1 MRQQLAD
8 LLPCSDAGK
17 TALPY
22 FPILLRLHLVYCS
35 AGFPLFD
42 KVLLHRER
50 AGTAKNASRRHTV
63 HLILCSGFN
72 AVADKRQRSSAA
84 SELCRRMCPISAP
97 HKCLRSRSAACAG
110 AAGTSGCPP
119 SQSLS
124 GSSCAPGV
132 WLVPFPHAL
141 PAQGS
146 GSAVAP
152 VHEIHL
158 TQSGNAVI
166 EVPQAQRLSILE
178 LLILKSVISLSRT

>member
-50 AGTAKNASRRHTV
+50 AGTAKKNASRRHTV

-119 SQSLS
+119 PSVSFRKQLRSRRLARPFPTHCPLKGQAVQSLLS
-124 GSSCAPGV
+124 AKYTWRS
-132 WLVPFPHAL
+132 
-141 PAQGS
+141 PAT
-146 GSAVAP
+146 
-152 VHEIHL
+152 L
-158 TQSGNAVI
+158 
-166 EVPQAQRLSILE
+166 
-178 LLILKSVISLSRT
+178 